1 MFPNFRRLRYSLLIM
16 VLDTKIVYLLLG
28 SNLGERNCLIEE
40 AIVLITNKIGNL
52 KARSSFYETAAWGKE
67 DQPRFLN
74 LALAVET
81 RLSPL
86 EVLDN
91 ALAIEKELGRIRLE
105 KWGAR
110 LIDIDLIF
118 YNEEII
124 DIPGKLQVPHP
135 EMHKRK
141 FAMVP
146 MAEIA
151 GNVEHPVLKK
161 TVAQLLQSLQDNL
174 TVLKV

>member
-1 MFPNFRRLRYSLLIM
+1 MA
-16 VLDTKIVYLLLG
+16 LDTKIVYLLLG
-28 SNLGERNCLIEE
+28 SNLGERDRLIEE
-40 AIVLITNKIGNL
+40 AIVSIINQIGPL
-52 KARSSFYETAAWGKE
+52 HARSSFYETAAWGKE

-81 RLSPL
+81 TLSPL
-86 EVLDN
+86 EVLEC
-91 ALAIEKELGRIRLE
+91 ALSIEKELGRIRLE

-118 YNEEII
+118 YHDEII

-141 FAMVP
+141 FVMVP

-161 TVAQLLQSLQDNL
+161 TVAELLQSMHDNL
-174 TVLKV
+174 TVMKV

>member
-1 MFPNFRRLRYSLLIM
+1 ML
-16 VLDTKIVYLLLG
+16 LDTKIVYLLLG
-28 SNLGERNCLIEE
+28 SNLGERDRLIEE
-40 AIVLITNKIGNL
+40 AIVSIVNHIGPL

-81 RLSPL
+81 TLSPL
-86 EVLDN
+86 EVLEC
-91 ALAIEKELGRIRLE
+91 ALAIEKELGRVRLE

-110 LIDIDLIF
+110 LIDIDIIF
-118 YNEEII
+118 YDDEII
-124 DIPGKLQVPHP
+124 DIPGILQVPHP

-141 FAMVP
+141 FVMAP

-151 GNVEHPVLKK
+151 GAVEHPVLKK
-161 TVAQLLQSLQDNL
+161 TVAELLQSMPDNL

>member
-1 MFPNFRRLRYSLLIM
+1 MA
-16 VLDTKIVYLLLG
+16 LDTKIVYLLLG
-28 SNLGERNCLIEE
+28 SNLGERDRLIEE
-40 AIVLITNKIGNL
+40 AIVSIINQIGPL
-52 KARSSFYETAAWGKE
+52 HAISSFYETAAWGKE

-74 LALAVET
+74 LALAVQT
-81 RLSPL
+81 TLSPL
-86 EVLDN
+86 EVLES

-118 YNEEII
+118 YNNEII

-141 FAMVP
+141 FVMVP

-151 GNVEHPVLKK
+151 GEVEHPVLKK
-161 TVAQLLQSLQDNL
+161 TVAELLQSMQDNL

>member
-1 MFPNFRRLRYSLLIM
+1 M
-16 VLDTKIVYLLLG
+16 VLDTKVVYLLLG
-28 SNLGERNCLIEE
+28 SNLGDRYRLIEE
-40 AIVLITNKIGNL
+40 AIVLIINHIGPL
-52 KARSSFYETAAWGKE
+52 QTRSSFYETAAWGKE

-74 LALAVET
+74 LALAVKT
-81 RLSPL
+81 TLSPL
-86 EVLDN
+86 EVLES

-110 LIDIDLIF
+110 LIDIDLMF
-118 YNEEII
+118 YGDEII
-124 DIPGKLQVPHP
+124 DIPEKLQVPHP

-141 FAMVP
+141 FVMVP

-151 GNVEHPVLKK
+151 GNVEHPVFKK
-161 TVAQLLQSLQDNL
+161 TVAELLQCMQDNL

>member
-1 MFPNFRRLRYSLLIM
+1 MG
-16 VLDTKIVYLLLG
+16 LDNKIVYLLLG
-28 SNLGERNCLIEE
+28 SNLGERDKLIEE
-40 AIVLITNKIGNL
+40 AIVLITNHIGPIQ
-52 KARSSFYETAAWGKE
+52 ARSSFYETAAWGKE

-81 RLSPL
+81 KLSPL
-86 EVLDN
+86 EVLEG

-105 KWGAR
+105 RWGAR

-118 YNEEII
+118 YNDEII
-124 DIPGKLQVPHP
+124 DIPDKLQVPHP

-141 FAMVP
+141 FVLVP

-151 GNVEHPVLKK
+151 GNVVHPVLKE
-161 TVAQLLQSLQDNL
+161 TVAKLLQSLHDNL
-174 TVLKV
+174 PVLKV